1 MHRVAGR
8 GAALVALTLLVV
20 GCGLPTPA
28 TPAPSGPGPS
38 AAQTSAA
45 PISTTSTPAPPAP
58 PSSPEPSASPA
69 AELLPIAGTWRVR
82 KVLSPDDR
90 SGLIDDPSFDEET
103 YTVAA
108 DCPAEP
114 CDTVEVTTT
123 PLGLSSPAT
132 VVKLTRTGA
141 TYASTA
147 APADTASCVTSL
159 GDRVDGGASSTETIE
174 LWIAT
179 ERPSG
184 SSVATT
190 QLRGR
195 LELDIEPTEI
205 GESAGCEAQTASFD
219 LSGRREEVAVRD
231 PDGGPAIPDAKPPR
245 GAALVRLP
253 TLSPKVSGATV
264 KYFAVTGDTSIE
276 LAASVGRG
284 GVKACGVI
292 DYEWFRGDARPS
304 ACTLTRVSDLRASI
318 QRSTESAGSCRIT
331 SAAVTSSYTVNLPRW
346 TDPDRVPK
354 RLLDWWRRIVDFIAD
369 HEAQH
374 VRIGRDYMKR
384 LNARLVGKACEDV
397 TAIVRSWVTQHAEAQ
412 EAYDM
417 TEYSKPWPR
426 PAAGY

>member
-1 MHRVAGR
+1 MHRVASR
-8 GAALVALTLLVV
+8 GAALVALALLAV

-28 TPAPSGPGPS
+28 PASPVPSSSPDPSDGTSSAAPTPAPESTAPS
-38 AAQTSAA
+38 
-45 PISTTSTPAPPAP
+45 
-58 PSSPEPSASPA
+58 PSASPV

-82 KVLSPDDR
+82 KVLSPGDQ
-90 SGLIDDPSFDEET
+90 SGLIDDPTFDEET
-103 YTVAA
+103 YSVAA
-108 DCPAEP
+108 DCANEP

-132 VVKLTRTGA
+132 VVKLTRDGA
-141 TYASTA
+141 TYASKAEPNEST
-147 APADTASCVTSL
+147 TCVTSA
-159 GDRVDGGASSTETIE
+159 GDRVDGGASATSTLQ

-179 ERPSG
+179 ERPTG
-184 SSVATT
+184 SSVASTL
-190 QLRGR
+190 LRGT
-195 LELDIEPTEI
+195 IVTAVAPTDI
-205 GESAGCEAQTASFD
+205 GELAGCAPLTASFD
-219 LSGRREEVAVRD
+219 LTGRREEVAVRD
-231 PDGGPAIPDAKPPR
+231 PDGGPAIPDATPPR

-253 TLSPKVSGATV
+253 TLSPKVAGATV

-284 GVKACGVI
+284 GVKACGLI

-318 QRSTESAGSCRIT
+318 RTSTNASGTCRIT
-331 SAAVTSSYTVNLPRW
+331 RAAITSSYVIHLPRW

-369 HEAQH
+369 HEAGH

-384 LNARLVGKACEDV
+384 LNARLVGKPCEDL
-397 TAIVRSWVTQHAEAQ
+397 TAIVKSWARQHAEAQ
-412 EAYDM
+412 EGYDVV
-417 TEYSKPWPR
+417 EYSKPWPR

>member
-1 MHRVAGR
+1 MHRVASR
-8 GAALVALTLLVV
+8 GAALVALALLAV

-28 TPAPSGPGPS
+28 PASPVPTSSPHPSDVASSAAPTPAPESTAPS
-38 AAQTSAA
+38 
-45 PISTTSTPAPPAP
+45 
-58 PSSPEPSASPA
+58 PSASPA

-82 KVLSPDDR
+82 KVLSPGDQ
-90 SGLIDDPSFDEET
+90 SGLIDDPTFDEET
-103 YTVAA
+103 YSVAA
-108 DCPAEP
+108 DCANEP

-132 VVKLTRTGA
+132 VVKLRRAGA
-141 TYASTA
+141 TYASKAEPSEST
-147 APADTASCVTSL
+147 TCITSA
-159 GDRVDGGASSTETIE
+159 GDRVDGGASATSTLQ

-179 ERPSG
+179 ERPAG
-184 SSVATT
+184 SSVASTL
-190 QLRGR
+190 LRGTVVMAVS
-195 LELDIEPTEI
+195 PTDI
-205 GESAGCEAQTASFD
+205 GESAGCAPLTASFD
-219 LSGRREEVAVRD
+219 LTGRREEVAVRD

-253 TLSPKVSGATV
+253 TLSPKVTGATV

-284 GVKACGVI
+284 GVKACGLI

-318 QRSTESAGSCRIT
+318 RTSTNASGTCRIT
-331 SAAVTSSYTVNLPRW
+331 RAAVTSSYVIHLPRW

-369 HEAQH
+369 HEAGH

-384 LNARLVGKACEDV
+384 LNARLVGKPCEDV
-397 TAIVRSWVTQHAEAQ
+397 TAIVKSWARQHAEAQ
-412 EAYDM
+412 EGYDIV
-417 TEYSKPWPR
+417 EYSKPWPR